1 MKLERQSKMKKIL
14 PITLFTIA
22 YAILLSLGIECF
34 LYSLGMLFGFSLGSP
49 YDPFGYYPVFL
60 PFCLI
65 IGVVSLVLLVFLFI
79 INLIKSEKLK
89 YTKKLWL
96 CQIAVSIFGAILL
109 IKPWE
114 ILFDFLIEIW

>member
-1 MKLERQSKMKKIL
+1 MKSERQSKMKKIL

-22 YAILLSLGIECF
+22 YSILLSLGIECF
-34 LYSLGMLFGFSLGSP
+34 LCSLGMLFGLSPWSP

-89 YTKKLWL
+89 YRY
-96 CQIAVSIFGAILL
+96 AV
-109 IKPWE
+109 E
-114 ILFDFLIEIW
+114 